1 MAGEIVYADL
11 KVPSESEPTFARTF
25 HSSPQLYAF
34 QRPHWQKITLW
45 IACTGNIILLVAL
58 IILSLQ
64 LEVKTE
70 KGGMTM
76 ECNASSD
83 STFQSHL
90 RSKLCNQS
98 QGISSVNSTCQV
110 CPAYWVLHR
119 DKCYWFQSKNPLKT
133 WNNSRD
139 DCLARKSQLLVI
151 QDMEDM
157 DFVTENIT
165 NVHYTYW
172 IGFSLSLPM
181 KNWIWVTGSQV
192 SKSLFQEQKH
202 EEDKHCGAIKNKKI
216 ISEPCSSIL
225 RWICQKDPVLI

>member
-58 IILSLQ
+58 IILL
-64 LEVKTE
+64 
-70 KGGMTM
+70 
-76 ECNASSD
+76 
-83 STFQSHL
+83 
-90 RSKLCNQS
+90 
-98 QGISSVNSTCQV
+98 NSTCQV